1 MKKMKY
7 IFTFLLAACFLV
19 SCDELSM
26 NETIASAPV
35 IESFMPAQGSVGSKI
50 VVTGKALNGVTKA
63 LLGEKECEIAERLSN
78 TSLTIEVPNEEKLMA
93 PTIPNIANI
102 LVFILLVVF

>member
-19 SCDELSM
+19 SCDDLSM

-35 IESFMPAQGSVGSKI
+35 IENFAPAQGSVGRNR
-50 VVTGKALNGVTKA
+50 TGR
-63 LLGEKECEIAERLSN
+63 I
-78 TSLTIEVPNEEKLMA
+78 
-93 PTIPNIANI
+93 
-102 LVFILLVVF
+102 